1 MQLRLKLTEDQ
12 VIAKMMDF
20 YQKFQAVD
28 PSKAVPDF
36 PMTPAY
42 ANRSTSNSV
51 FSNNNHTSINEVNES
66 LEAEEEEAK
75 VAVPVAVSAEEI
87 AKELVRQAK
96 QKQEE

>member
-36 PMTPAY
+36 PMTPAFT
-42 ANRSTSNSV
+42 NGSTNSNV
-51 FSNNNHTSINEVNES
+51 FTNNSSHTSINEVSEAQ
-66 LEAEEEEAK
+66 EAEEEEAK
-75 VAVPVAVSAEEI
+75 VAVPVALSA
-87 AKELVRQAK
+87 
-96 QKQEE
+96 